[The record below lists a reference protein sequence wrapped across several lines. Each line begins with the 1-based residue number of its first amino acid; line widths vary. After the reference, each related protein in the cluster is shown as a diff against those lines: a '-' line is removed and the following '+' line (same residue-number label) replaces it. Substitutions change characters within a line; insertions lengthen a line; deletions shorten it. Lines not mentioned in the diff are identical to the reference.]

1 MLNTPMEEDLEP
13 RTNPNKMGPGS
24 IAKMLCFRLAV
35 HRKGLVEHL
44 EEMN

>member
-1 MLNTPMEEDLEP
+1 MLSTPMGEDLEP
-13 RTNPNKMGPGS
+13 RINPNKRGPGS
-24 IAKMLCFRLAV
+24 IAKMLCFRWAV